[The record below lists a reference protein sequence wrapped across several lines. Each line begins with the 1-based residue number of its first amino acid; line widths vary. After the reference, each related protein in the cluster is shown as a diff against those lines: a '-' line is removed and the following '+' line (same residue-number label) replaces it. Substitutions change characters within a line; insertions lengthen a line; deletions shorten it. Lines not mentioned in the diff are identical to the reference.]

1 LLQKSRTQIN
11 LHKVQPVG
19 QRDIL
24 VQNPYRTIKA
34 PIVGNEQNYLSRLGA
49 SFWDKLTAGQITQG
63 MSKAKAQKNAQSL
76 QTKVTQ
82 GKITSNEQYNKNSVR
97 MLRSEPALLARAK
110 LSIEKNGQI
119 PEKTTIA
126 GIRAHSLGYVRA
138 GVYGAMLGG
147 MLSAITQYAVTN
159 QVDWRMVGYNSGV
172 GGGIAITAKL
182 SQRFAESGINK
193 LATSGTGNKIL
204 GKMLAGTIGSKVGFV
219 ASSGVGAAITV
230 GVAAYGYWSGTLDAR
245 QSLVTVGVGAATI
258 GASIAAT
265 SITCAILSGSAAGAT
280 LGTGVPVV
288 GNVVGLVVGAG
299 IGLTHA
305 LYLQQNEMH
314 RYFAQQLDTAYAKT
328 VLLNQKSEKE
338 RADILR
344 KSEQLKQDGWREL
357 NI

>member
-1 LLQKSRTQIN
+1 
-11 LHKVQPVG
+11 
-19 QRDIL
+19 
-24 VQNPYRTIKA
+24 
-34 PIVGNEQNYLSRLGA
+34 
-49 SFWDKLTAGQITQG
+49 
-63 MSKAKAQKNAQSL
+63 
-76 QTKVTQ
+76 
-82 GKITSNEQYNKNSVR
+82 
-97 MLRSEPALLARAK
+97 
-110 LSIEKNGQI
+110 
-119 PEKTTIA
+119 
-126 GIRAHSLGYVRA
+126 
-138 GVYGAMLGG
+138 
-147 MLSAITQYAVTN
+147 
-159 QVDWRMVGYNSGV
+159 MVGYNSGV